1 MSLKS
6 LGYTV
11 LKLRR
16 CTLYL
21 DRTTVDGMVII
32 LLSIILLNLNS
43 TNGPYYQYF
52 YEFINLSLTCNKR
65 NGSIRPTKHMNN
77 HTKTPN
83 VVRDVPIA

>member
-6 LGYTV
+6 LGDTV

-32 LLSIILLNLNS
+32 PLSIILLNLNS

-52 YEFINLSLTCNKR
+52 NEFINLPLTCNK
-65 NGSIRPTKHMNN
+65 GIDPLVLLSI
-77 HTKTPN
+77 
-83 VVRDVPIA
+83 